1 MKKRLLSVIL
11 CLCMTLA
18 MLPVS
23 ASAAG
28 KSISSIAAP
37 KLTLDENRMPV
48 LTSGLSSSAHCTAAS
63 IVYDT
68 PGPIDD
74 YTWFSA
80 TVTYTADDGYSF
92 ASDLKARFG
101 SKCASK
107 LVSSSGSQAV
117 VTYYAWSRLDN
128 SSAVTQG
135 MKDYYKAHT
144 SDTAN
149 GRTPIATGKKFDP
162 IAEQHPDVTGY
173 HTARVYKYPAVVRSA
188 ALGDLS
194 ETVKIYDLHA
204 EQLISGVTGQWY
216 LVSCGNKL
224 GFVPAACVTDVTTGG
239 SSGSTS
245 GSTTGSGSE
254 NTGAWAGAPGVWR
267 VSDYVFAGGSGTKED
282 PYLIATADQLNAV
295 RRGMDKHYKLI
306 ADIDLSSWGNWTP
319 LGGNPAYEYNGR
331 DCVRFT
337 GSLNG
342 NGHVISGMTIVDH
355 RAALQR
361 GQLCPPLLRP
371 VQQCLERRIHL
382 RGASG

>member
-144 SDTAN
+144 SDTAS

-194 ETVKIYDLHA
+194 ETVNIYDLHA

-306 ADIDLSSWGNWTP
+306 ADIDRLAQRQRP
-319 LGGNPAYEYNGR
+319 RHLR
-331 DCVRFT
+331 
-337 GSLNG
+337 
-342 NGHVISGMTIVDH
+342 HDH
-355 RAALQR
+355 RGPPRAALQR

>member
-18 MLPVS
+18 LLPVS

-204 EQLISGVTGQWY
+204 EQLISGVT
-216 LVSCGNKL
+216 
-224 GFVPAACVTDVTTGG
+224 
-239 SSGSTS
+239 
-245 GSTTGSGSE
+245 
-254 NTGAWAGAPGVWR
+254 
-267 VSDYVFAGGSGTKED
+267 
-282 PYLIATADQLNAV
+282 
-295 RRGMDKHYKLI
+295 
-306 ADIDLSSWGNWTP
+306 
-319 LGGNPAYEYNGR
+319 
-331 DCVRFT
+331 
-337 GSLNG
+337 
-342 NGHVISGMTIVDH
+342 
-355 RAALQR
+355 
-361 GQLCPPLLRP
+361 
-371 VQQCLERRIHL
+371 
-382 RGASG
+382 